1 MKEIFNGVFRVG
13 KNIYTK
19 NLTPGSRVYG
29 EKLFVSAGVEYREWD
44 PTRSKLSAA
53 ILNGLTTLPIRSG
66 SVILYLGISA
76 GTTASHI
83 SDIIGKDGLIYG
95 VEFAE
100 RMMRELIPVS
110 EKRKNIIPILADARK
125 VEEYSWI
132 EKTDLI
138 YVDVADPQEMEIFI
152 RNAKMFLKPNGFG
165 MIAIKSQSIDVTK
178 SPEVIYKQEI
188 NKLKKAGFA
197 VEEQIELSPYQ
208 GDHAFVLVKKP

>member
-125 VEEYSWI
+125 AEEYSWI

>member
-125 VEEYSWI
+125 AEEYSWI

-152 RNAKMFLKPNGFG
+152 RNAKMF
-165 MIAIKSQSIDVTK
+165 
-178 SPEVIYKQEI
+178 
-188 NKLKKAGFA
+188 
-197 VEEQIELSPYQ
+197 
-208 GDHAFVLVKKP
+208 